1 MQIIVVGCG
10 NVGSTLTEQL
20 SSEGHNITVIDVDN
34 RKLQNLVNSND
45 VMGVI
50 GNGVSFAVQKEAG
63 VEHAHLLIAVTGSD
77 EVNLLC
83 CLIARKTGGCHTIAR
98 VRNPIYSM
106 EIGYIK
112 EELGLSM
119 IVNPEFTAAQEMAR
133 LLKFPSAIT
142 IDTFTKGRVEVV
154 KYRVG
159 ADSVLCDQS
168 LQQINSRL
176 KADVLICTVE
186 RDENVYIPGGNF
198 IIRERDEISIVGT
211 TQKTLAF
218 FKKLGAAVTRA
229 RNAMIIGG
237 GETSYYLARQ
247 LLAMGLQIK
256 IIEIDK
262 ERCEELS
269 ELLPDAIIIHGDGTD
284 RNLLM
289 QEGLMQ
295 TEAFVSLTNVDEENI
310 MLSLFAKSLT
320 KAKLITNVHR
330 ISYDEIIDSLD
341 IGSIIYPKYL
351 TAENIIKYV
360 RAMDNSLGSN
370 IETLYRLNDNR
381 AEALEFY
388 IKEGSPVVGIPLQDL
403 PIKPNILICA
413 INHRGTITI
422 PGGQSIIQ
430 VGDTVI
436 VVTTNTGLN
445 AIGDILK

>member
-34 RKLQNLVNSND
+34 QKLQNLVNSND

-50 GNGVSFAVQKEAG
+50 GNGVSFAVQKEAR

-237 GETSYYLARQ
+237 GETSFYLARQ

>member
-34 RKLQNLVNSND
+34 QKLQNLVNSND

-63 VEHAHLLIAVTGSD
+63 VDHAHLLIAVTGSD

-119 IVNPEFTAAQEMAR
+119 IVNPEFAAAQEMAR

-186 RDENVYIPGGNF
+186 RDENVYIPSGNF

-237 GETSYYLARQ
+237 GETSFYLAKQ

-310 MLSLFAKSLT
+310 MLSLFVKSLT

-351 TAENIIKYV
+351 TAELILKYV

-370 IETLYRLNDNR
+370 IETLSRLNDNR
-381 AEALEFY
+381 VEALEFY
-388 IKEGSPVVGIPLQDL
+388 IKEGSPVVGIPLQNL

>member
-1 MQIIVVGCG
+1 MQIIIVGCG

-34 RKLQNLVNSND
+34 SKIQNLVNNND

-50 GNGVSFAVQKEAG
+50 GNGVSFAVQSEAG
-63 VEHAHLLIAVTGSD
+63 VGNAHLLIAVTGSD

-98 VRNPIYSM
+98 VRNPIYNM

-119 IVNPEFTAAQEMAR
+119 VVNPEFTAAQEMAR

-142 IDTFTKGRVEVV
+142 IGAFTKGRVEVV
-154 KYRVG
+154 KYRVE
-159 ADSVLCDQS
+159 ADSVLCDQT
-168 LQQINSRL
+168 LQQINAKL
-176 KADVLICTVE
+176 KADILICTVE
-186 RDENVYIPGGNF
+186 RDENVFIPGGNF

-211 TQKTLAF
+211 PQKTLGF
-218 FKKLGAAVTRA
+218 FKKMGVAVAAA
-229 RNAMIIGG
+229 KNAMIVGG
-237 GETSYYLARQ
+237 GETAFYLAKQ
-247 LLAMGLQIK
+247 LIAMGLQIK

-262 ERCEELS
+262 ERCETLS
-269 ELLPDAIIIHGDGTD
+269 ELLPEAAIIHGDGTD

-341 IGSIIYPKYL
+341 IGSVIYPKYL

-360 RAMDNSLGSN
+360 RAMHNSLDSN

-381 AEALEFY
+381 VEALEFSV
-388 IKEGSPVVGIPLQDL
+388 KKDSPVVGIPLQDL
-403 PIKPNILICA
+403 PIKPNILICT

-430 VGDTVI
+430 AGDQVI

-445 AIGDILK
+445 DIRDILK

>member
-1 MQIIVVGCG
+1 MQIIIVGCG
-10 NVGSTLTEQL
+10 NVGSTLTEHL
-20 SSEGHNITVIDVDN
+20 GREGHNITVIDVESY
-34 RKLQNLVNSND
+34 RLENLINNND
-45 VMGVI
+45 VMGVV
-50 GNGVSFAVQKEAG
+50 GNGASFVVQKEAG
-63 VEHAHLLIAVTGSD
+63 VDHAHLLIAVTGSD

-98 VRNPIYSM
+98 VRNPIYNM

-119 IVNPEFTAAQEMAR
+119 VINPEFAAAAEMAR

-154 KYRVG
+154 KYRVS

-186 RDENVYIPGGNF
+186 RDENVYIPNGDF

-211 TQKTLAF
+211 PQKTLDF
-218 FKKLGAAVTRA
+218 FKKLGAAVTSVK
-229 RNAMIIGG
+229 NAMIIGG
-237 GETSYYLARQ
+237 GEIAYYLAKQ
-247 LLAMGLQIK
+247 LIAMGIQIK

-262 ERCEELS
+262 ERCDELS
-269 ELLPDAIIIHGDGTD
+269 ELLPKAVIINGDGTD
-284 RNLLM
+284 RDLLM
-289 QEGLMQ
+289 QEGLTQ
-295 TEAFVSLTNVDEENI
+295 TQAFVALTNVDEENI
-310 MLSLFAKSLT
+310 MLSLFAKSMT
-320 KAKLITNVHR
+320 KAKLITHVHR

-360 RAMDNSLGSN
+360 RAMNNSLDSN
-370 IETLYRLNDNR
+370 IETLSRLNDNR
-381 AEALEFY
+381 VEALEFSV
-388 IKEGSPVVGIPLQDL
+388 KKDAPVVGIPLQEL
-403 PIKPNILICA
+403 AIKPNILICS
-413 INHRGTITI
+413 INHKGNISI
-422 PGGQSIIQ
+422 PSGQSVIQ
-430 VGDTVI
+430 AGDMVI

-445 AIGDILK
+445 DIRDILK

>member
-237 GETSYYLARQ
+237 GETSYYLAKQ

-413 INHRGTITI
+413 INHRGTTTI